1 MQIETVQNG
10 TGYQLI
16 VKDVIKTIE
25 DSTLFKKG
33 ISDILLKDPSAKV
46 DIHIKDSYIIT
57 SSIIGTLL
65 KMVQK
70 DNAKISL
77 FVYSADLYELLD
89 KLNLIS
95 LLNVKR
101 EF

>member
-1 MQIETVQNG
+1 MLIQTSPSGSGYKITVQE
-10 TGYQLI
+10 
-16 VKDVIKTIE
+16 VIKTIE
-25 DSTLFKKG
+25 DSTVFKKS
-33 ISDILLKDPSAKV
+33 ISDILSKDSGAKV
-46 DIHIKDSYIIT
+46 DVHIMDSYIIT

-70 DNAKISL
+70 DNARIAL

-89 KLNLIS
+89 KLNLIT
-95 LLNVKR
+95 LLNVKK

>member
-1 MQIETVQNG
+1 MQIETSQSANG
-10 TGYQLI
+10 YKIT
-16 VKDVIKTIE
+16 VTEVIKTIE
-25 DSTLFKKG
+25 DSTVFKKSL
-33 ISDILLKDPSAKV
+33 SDIFAKEPSAKV

-70 DNAKISL
+70 DSAKITL
-77 FVYSADLYELLD
+77 FVYNADLYELLD
-89 KLNLIS
+89 KLNLIA
-95 LLNVKR
+95 LLNVRK